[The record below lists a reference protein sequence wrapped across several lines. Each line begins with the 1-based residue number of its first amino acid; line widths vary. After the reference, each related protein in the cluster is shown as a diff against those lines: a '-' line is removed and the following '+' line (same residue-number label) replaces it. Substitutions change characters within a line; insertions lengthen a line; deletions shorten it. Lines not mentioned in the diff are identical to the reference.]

1 MVLRRWNC
9 WGSSWV
15 PMCTCVRLVAA
26 FVLVASSATAQTTT
40 EDGIR
45 ALIRGDYL
53 AAARIL
59 RPLGEESAQPDP
71 VAQFFMAILYDTGQG
86 VGRNGP
92 RACGL
97 FLSAAKPAN
106 PFMEQSSAISN
117 LILQEY
123 GPAGSQLCVSG
134 SKWQDVPPTT
144 FALGPDHRVVIADTS
159 ITVTYNGK
167 EQRTMTGAL
176 PGAVALPVQYTPLD
190 VSRPLAARR
199 HFIQSFIWVPDA
211 PGKPSTWSLG
221 WMVSEVVGAEFLVI
235 TGERSLVIVSGPQ
248 PPASYDVASLARVRV
263 NADGEAEWII
273 VGSTNP
279 RSDVIAWRGP
289 R

>member
-1 MVLRRWNC
+1 M
-9 WGSSWV
+9 S
-15 PMCTCVRLVAA
+15 THVRLVAA
-26 FVLVASSATAQTTT
+26 FVLVASTATAQTTT

-45 ALIRGDYL
+45 ALVRGDYQ

-59 RPLGEESAQPDP
+59 RPLGEESSQPDP

-86 VGRNGP
+86 VGRNGS

-106 PFMEQSSAISN
+106 PLMQQSSAISN
-117 LILQEY
+117 LILQDF
-123 GPAGSQLCVSG
+123 GPLGSQLCVSG
-134 SKWQDVPPTT
+134 SKWQDVPPVT
-144 FALGPDHRVVIADTS
+144 FTLGPAHRVVITDTS

-167 EQRTMTGAL
+167 EQRIMTSGL

-190 VSRPLAARR
+190 VVRPVAARR

-211 PGKPSTWSLG
+211 PGTPSTWSLG
-221 WMVSEVVGAEFLVI
+221 WGLSEFVGAEFVPI
-235 TGERSLVIVSGPQ
+235 TGERSLVVVTAPQ
-248 PPASYDVASLARVRV
+248 PPASYDVASLARVHV

-273 VGSTNP
+273 GGGTNP
-279 RSDVIAWRGP
+279 RSDVIPWRGP